1 MLLVVG
7 ISLSK
12 LSRRNYLF
20 LVSKEETEYTADWQV
35 YRCVY
40 YCQIYEITKFK
51 FWQLIF
57 LRVTKYQIFFC
68 CKKEIEKIIC
78 TCKEYYGVD
87 SVASSGLRSRSGS
100 LITESAGKTT
110 IGRIRSSDLSELWQT
125 DFKKKKIWSR
135 HYKFCNFTI
144 WYYYLPIYMLKLKN
158 MTLTLKT
165 EISLGCIFQFL
176 GPKYPIFSVHPLMY
190 LQSSS
195 PPNHPWLPRARAPQP
210 AVPLLYKFWRISI

>member
-125 DFKKKKIWSR
+125 DFKKKKFDHVIINFAILQFGITICLYTCWNWKIW
-135 HYKFCNFTI
+135 H
-144 WYYYLPIYMLKLKN
+144 
-158 MTLTLKT
+158 
-165 EISLGCIFQFL
+165 
-176 GPKYPIFSVHPLMY
+176 
-190 LQSSS
+190 
-195 PPNHPWLPRARAPQP
+195 
-210 AVPLLYKFWRISI
+210 